1 MKPVW
6 IAAAMLALS
15 PVALAQG
22 GHDSHDHGD
31 KPAAE
36 SGAAGNMSCM
46 DGHEGMAN
54 CNTSMEGHMM
64 APGGGDAPDGLG
76 DKGGMMP
83 GQDGM
88 MMDHDGMKM
97 GGDGMMMDHDAMK
110 MDQMNAGDCN
120 ARHEEKGHDPADY
133 CPKAADQESADGT
146 E

>member
-36 SGAAGNMSCM
+36 SGAAGGTSCM
-46 DGHEGMAN
+46 AGKEGMPDCKAG
-54 CNTSMEGHMM
+54 MEGQMM
-64 APGGGDAPDGLG
+64 TQGGNMMDHDGMKMG
-76 DKGGMMP
+76 
-83 GQDGM
+83 DGM

-97 GGDGMMMDHDAMK
+97 DGDGMMMGQDGMK
-110 MDQMNAGDCN
+110 MDQMGAGDCD
-120 ARHEEKGHDPADY
+120 AKHEAKGHDPADH
-133 CPKAADQESADGT
+133 CPKTEDQEAGD
-146 E
+146 EAQ